1 MVGIDQIV
9 MTGDALDRLDSAAL
23 LTGLDGSI
31 LGANLAAL
39 DCYGHSH
46 VEMLTLSIHDLRASG
61 TQDGLDRQMQKAV
74 ERGLLYEA
82 VHRRSDGSLFP
93 VEVRSVPVS
102 IGGEPALLNLVRDL
116 TAAKKAEQELEESES
131 RYRTLAESSPLAV
144 FVSRNE
150 RDEDRVVLANPACV
164 KLFGASSPEDLVG
177 MSILEL
183 FHPDSRAL
191 IRERILEVGEAVL
204 RVEAQ
209 IINLDGTPVDVEVT
223 ASPLLDQGVA
233 AIQVVLHDIT
243 ERKQAEKELRESEEK
258 FATAF
263 KASPDLISVTR
274 LSDGRIVEVNE
285 GFLALL
291 GYTRA
296 ESVGRTSDETWAT
309 GPAGRA
315 EFVRLLSKTGEIR
328 DVETAFRRKDGATVA
343 VAVSARV
350 FDLHGEARILSI
362 VRDLT
367 ERKRQQQELTKQKE
381 RIENTLTS
389 VIDIASNIVEV
400 RDPYTA
406 GHQHRVSELAV
417 KIAQDLGMPDRE
429 VDDIRVAG
437 LLHDVGKVAVP
448 TEILSKPGRLSRPEF
463 EIVKAHAEVGYN
475 IIVSARMEEPI
486 GELVFQHHERCDGSG
501 YPRGLV
507 SDQILRGAKVIAVAD
522 TVEAM
527 ASHRPY
533 RSALGIEAGLAE
545 IEQGAGHLYD
555 ADVVRSCV
563 TLFRKGGFEFS

>member
-1 MVGIDQIV
+1 MGIDQIV
-9 MTGDALDRLDSAAL
+9 MTGDALDRLDSVAL
-23 LTGLDGSI
+23 LMGLDGSI
-31 LGANLAAL
+31 LGANPAAL
-39 DCYGHSH
+39 ECYGHSRA
-46 VEMLTLSIHDLRASG
+46 EMVTLSIHDLRAPG
-61 TQDGLDRQMQKAV
+61 TQDDLDRQMQKAV

-102 IGGEPALLNLVRDL
+102 VGGEPVLLSLVRDL
-116 TAAKKAEQELEESES
+116 TATKQAEQELEASES

-164 KLFGASSPEDLVG
+164 KLFGASSHEDLVG

-209 IINLDGTPVDVEVT
+209 IIKLDGSPVEVEAT

-243 ERKQAEKELRESEEK
+243 ERKLAEKELRDSEEK

-263 KASPDLISVTR
+263 KATPDLISITR
-274 LSDGRIVEVNE
+274 FSDGRIVEVNE
-285 GFLALL
+285 GFLVLL

-296 ESVGRTSDETWAT
+296 DSVGKSSDEVWAD
-309 GPAGRA
+309 PAGRA
-315 EFVRLLSKTGEIR
+315 GFTRLLAKTGEIR
-328 DVETAFRRKDGATVA
+328 DIETTFRRKDGTSVA
-343 VAVSARV
+343 VAISARM
-350 FDLHGEARILSI
+350 FDLHGESCILSI

-367 ERKRQQQELTKQKE
+367 ERKRRQQELIQQKE
-381 RIENTLTS
+381 RIESTLTS

-406 GHQHRVSELAV
+406 GHQRRVSELAV
-417 KIAQDLGMPDRE
+417 KIAQDLGMSDPE

-448 TEILSKPGRLSRPEF
+448 TEILSKPGQLSPPEF
-463 EIVKAHAEVGYN
+463 DIIKTHAEVGYN
-475 IIVSARMEEPI
+475 ILISAHMKEPI

-507 SDQILRGAKVIAVAD
+507 GDQMLKGAKVIAVAD
-522 TVEAM
+522 VVEAM
-527 ASHRPY
+527 MSHRPY
-533 RSALGIEAGLAE
+533 RPAFGIEAGLAE
-545 IEQGAGHLYD
+545 IEQGAGQLYD
-555 ADVVRSCV
+555 TDVVRSCV
-563 TLFRKGGFEFS
+563 TLFREGGFEFS